1 MDLERDQNALQSFH
15 DDPAYAKVLAGLKK
29 RYHDLREHSDG
40 NSETIPATRGDEDRW
55 RDRKHEKNK
64 QAAEQ
69 EVELAFIGDSITQG
83 WEGNGKQVWE
93 KFYANR
99 KPINFGFGGDR
110 TEHVIWRLTHGHLN
124 KIRPK
129 VAVLMIGTN
138 NTGHLMQEP
147 AEVAA
152 GIKKIVGILQ
162 QRSPDTKLLLLGVF
176 PRGKSPYDLDRL
188 NNVAINQ
195 IIRKL
200 DDGNQVHY
208 MDIGEVF
215 IDKEGRLPDSIM
227 PDALHLNEAGYELWA
242 NAIEGKL
249 AELLGEETE

>member
-1 MDLERDQNALQSFH
+1 
-15 DDPAYAKVLAGLKK
+15 
-29 RYHDLREHSDG
+29 
-40 NSETIPATRGDEDRW
+40 
-55 RDRKHEKNK
+55 
-64 QAAEQ
+64 
-69 EVELAFIGDSITQG
+69 VELAFIGDSITQG

-176 PRGKSPYDLDRL
+176 PPYGEIFDLLDWFRG
-188 NNVAINQ
+188 
-195 IIRKL
+195 
-200 DDGNQVHY
+200 
-208 MDIGEVF
+208 
-215 IDKEGRLPDSIM
+215 
-227 PDALHLNEAGYELWA
+227 
-242 NAIEGKL
+242 
-249 AELLGEETE
+249 